1 MSCGCKKNKNT
12 TNINQQGQ
20 LAISTV
26 HTRRDSCRS
35 CVFATKNPHA
45 RYKSTNGL
53 TTSSV
58 CKKVN
63 KLVNSITRDP
73 LFACPLKKF
82 NAVTK

>member
-1 MSCGCKKNKNT
+1 M
-12 TNINQQGQ
+12 NQQGQ
-20 LAISTV
+20 LAVSTV

-63 KLVNSITRDP
+63 KLIHSITRDP

-82 NAVTK
+82 SAVEKTK